1 MNSPH
6 QHSPVPGRQTA
17 RSYGGT
23 PPTGTHLAV
32 DGVSASFDTHRVLT
46 DVSFTVTAGR
56 PTGLIGENG
65 SGKSTLLRILAGLR
79 APDAGTVRAVL
90 PGGGDARV
98 GLLQQEPPFAPQD
111 TVAQALEAAV
121 RPAREAARA
130 VDDAA
135 RALAAAPQDERAS
148 TRYADALEAAE
159 RSGAWDVDTAIDT
172 TLEGLGLGG
181 IPRDRRTAQLSG
193 GQRARLSLAWT
204 LLSAPDVLLLDEPTN
219 HLDDTAI
226 DYVSATLRAW
236 HGPVLLASHDRAFLD
251 ATVGSL
257 VDLDP
262 APRPHTETAD
272 LVGDGTGTGIGVT
285 RFSGTYSQY
294 VLSRLDAR
302 ERWERTYRD
311 EQEQL
316 KKLRAAVKDQQSVG
330 HADRGPRTEAR
341 AAKKFYEDRN
351 ATVVSRRVNDARTR
365 LAALEEEQVRKPP
378 QELFFRGL
386 TAADDAAARHLHA
399 SGPVLTAS
407 RAAVADRLAPVCLSV
422 GAGEKWLLTG
432 PNGAGKST
440 LLRLLAGG
448 LAPTSGSVHRAP
460 GVRVGMLGQD
470 DTLAEADPGRS
481 AARVYA
487 DLVGADRAE
496 AVPLGTFGLL
506 AGRDE
511 NRRVGEL
518 SAGQR
523 RRLALAVLLAD
534 PPHVLLLD
542 EPTNHVSLVLATQLE
557 AAVPEYPGTVVV
569 ASHDRWLRRSW
580 NGRHLHLEAPAV

>member
-1 MNSPH
+1 MNSSHLP
-6 QHSPVPGRQTA
+6 SPVSGSRTTSA
-17 RSYGGT
+17 RSSAL
-23 PPTGTHLAV
+23 TGTHLAV
-32 DGVSASFDTHRVLT
+32 DGVSASFGTHRVLT
-46 DVSFTVTAGR
+46 DVSFVVTTGR

-79 APDAGTVRAVL
+79 APDAGTVRAVV

-98 GLLQQEPPFAPQD
+98 GLLHQEPPFTPQD
-111 TVAQALEAAV
+111 TVAHALEAAV
-121 RPAREAARA
+121 RPAREAAHA

-135 RALAAAPQDERAS
+135 RALAAAPNDERVS

-159 RSGAWDVDTAIDT
+159 RSGAWDVDTAMGT
-172 TLEGLGLGG
+172 TLEALGLGG
-181 IPRDRRTAQLSG
+181 IRRDRRTAQLSG

-226 DYVSATLRAW
+226 DYVSATLCAW

-262 APRPHTETAD
+262 APRPHTETAE

-294 VLSRLDAR
+294 MLSRLDAR

-316 KKLRAAVKDQQSVG
+316 KKLRAAVKDQRSVG
-330 HADRGPRTEAR
+330 HADWTPRSETR
-341 AAKKFYEDRN
+341 MAKKFYADRN

-386 TAADDAAARHLHA
+386 TAADDAAPRQLHA

-407 RAAVADRLAPVCLSV
+407 RAAVAHRLAPVSLNV

-432 PNGAGKST
+432 PNGSGKST
-440 LLRLLAGG
+440 LLRLLAG
-448 LAPTSGSVHRAP
+448 
-460 GVRVGMLGQD
+460 
-470 DTLAEADPGRS
+470 
-481 AARVYA
+481 AAC
-487 DLVGADRAE
+487 VGAE
-496 AVPLGTFGLL
+496 T
-506 AGRDE
+506 
-511 NRRVGEL
+511 EL
-518 SAGQR
+518 SADPAIAQSLSREGLRVRSETAAQFTAR
-523 RRLALAVLLAD
+523 RPTGRIRVIGDVGDLTPLIGTVDPTLLTG
-534 PPHVLLLD
+534 P
-542 EPTNHVSLVLATQLE
+542 VLATGRRELLTFLREQAISRTRHRYGHVDSSLDPDPQL
-557 AAVPEYPGTVVV
+557 AG
-569 ASHDRWLRRSW
+569 
-580 NGRHLHLEAPAV
+580 